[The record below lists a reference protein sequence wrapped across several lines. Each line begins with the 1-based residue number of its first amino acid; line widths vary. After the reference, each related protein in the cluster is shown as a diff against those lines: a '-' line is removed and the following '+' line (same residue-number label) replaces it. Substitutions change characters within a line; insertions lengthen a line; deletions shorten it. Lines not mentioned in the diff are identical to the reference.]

1 MYGAHVRLG
10 PRWDTASWPWV
21 RLRGFGHCP
30 VGLRPFDD
38 LLGHCAPNGRAR
50 LEVIAKLDLT
60 CLWSSHSYAEG
71 GTRAGPSAVSP
82 QAYIR
87 G

>member
-1 MYGAHVRLG
+1 MCGAHVRLG

-30 VGLRPFDD
+30 VGLCPFDD
-38 LLGHCAPNGRAR
+38 LLGHCAPNRRAR
-50 LEVIAKLDLT
+50 LDVTAKLELT